1 MSLHVQRVE
10 RDSIMAY
17 KERLCDHLKILRQ
30 GCCHELGVC
39 AGVEG

>member
-1 MSLHVQRVE
+1 MCRGMK

-30 GCCHELGVC
+30 GYCHELGLS
-39 AGVEG
+39 AGVEE